1 MAKHDAPGTAARKR
15 AFCRWYA
22 ALGNPC
28 EAAVRAG
35 FPPQEAAD
43 TAMQLLTQPACRQYL
58 AALEGAPPVPLR
70 QLVLAGLT
78 RLAFGRSND
87 AVRLAFAE
95 ELPDA
100 GSLDAMDLFAVS
112 EIKRDKN
119 GGVEVKLF
127 DRQRAL
133 ERLLECASAA
143 DSQAAAAAVLSAF
156 GCAGEEAEHDTGSDA
171 GAVFGE
177 AADCDELV
185 ASAEDPTA

>member
-1 MAKHDAPGTAARKR
+1 MANQNPAGTAARKR

-22 ALGNPC
+22 VLGNPY

-35 FPPQEAAD
+35 YPPQEAAD
-43 TAMQLLTQPACRQYL
+43 AAVRLLSQPVCRQYL
-58 AALEGAPPVPLR
+58 AAAGTPPVPVR

-78 RLAFGRSND
+78 RLAFGRTND
-87 AVRLAFAE
+87 AVQLAFAE
-95 ELPDA
+95 ELPDEDRLNA
-100 GSLDAMDLFAVS
+100 LDLYAVS
-112 EIKRDKN
+112 EIRRDKN